1 MVEKVLIANRGEIAL
16 RIVRSCRELGIAT
29 VAVFSTVDKKAL
41 HVQLADEAVC
51 VGDSLSN
58 KSYLNIPNIL
68 AAATSRGVDAIHPGY
83 GFLSENAEFA
93 QNVIDSGLVWIGPK
107 PNSITSM
114 GNKDIARELAIKSNL
129 PICPG
134 LKNDELDSNDLEKKC
149 IDIGYPILIKASAGG
164 GGIGMQIV
172 NNFNELKSAIEKTK
186 NLAKKAFGNSDI
198 FLEKFIRNSRHIEI
212 QVFGYGE
219 KSAVHFY
226 ERDCSIQRRFQKIIE
241 ESPAP
246 KVEQS
251 IIKEMAEMSVN
262 FASDQKYEGAGT
274 IEFIYDIDQK
284 KFYFLEMNTRIQV
297 EHPVTEEITGV
308 DLVELQIKYA
318 LNLDSTS
325 ILQSDISKNGNSLE
339 CRLYAEDP
347 KKNFLPSPGK
357 ITKLRFPEVNKD
369 IRLDIGVDEG
379 DEISFYYD
387 PMIAKII
394 SKGVSRAEVIKKMK
408 NFLEKMEIEGIKTNK
423 SFLIEVLKNKSFEEA
438 KFNTKFIENNLSI
451 FTKYEEKNQDP
462 IIKKEVKIS
471 DKKENENSQ
480 IKKSENKNY
489 TDKDVKAFENII
501 SKSQIKTNGQNYTQ
515 KDLKAFEK
523 IISPKDEINKTSKTK
538 IRNIPGKIYDTPKFL
553 PAGDKY
559 MLIEFGNIMNLE
571 LNFTAQNLA
580 KAIKDHKIRGVYETS
595 PCFASMIVH
604 YEPDEIKF
612 NDLKKELFSLIES
625 LGPSDEIE
633 INSRVFSFPTVY
645 LDKWTKECIED
656 YSNKIAKK
664 KPDPELITELNNLES
679 TDQFVRVHSSTEYW
693 VAAIG
698 FWPGLPFMMA
708 LDPRCKL
715 TVPKYNPPRTWTPK
729 GTVGMGGASTCIYP
743 DRLPGGYQIFGIIPV
758 PIWDTNKSFPVF
770 ENNICLFQPGDR
782 VKFVPTSYEEF
793 DHVYNKIEDGSYDY
807 NIVEYQK
814 FSVKNYKQWLSTIDE
829 SKRF

>member
-1 MVEKVLIANRGEIAL
+1 MKKILIANRGEIAC
-16 RIVRSCRELGIAT
+16 RIIESCKKLNIHSIA
-29 VAVFSTVDKKAL
+29 VYSDIDKKSK
-41 HVQLADEAVC
+41 HVRLADEAIHI
-51 VGDSLSN
+51 GNS
-58 KSYLNIPNIL
+58 KAQESYLSSRKIIN
-68 AAATSRGVDAIHPGY
+68 AALKVKADAIHPGY

-93 QNVIDSGLVWIGPK
+93 QNIIDAGLIWIGPK

-134 LKNDELDSNDLEKKC
+134 LKNDDLNSNDLEKKC
-149 IDIGYPILIKASAGG
+149 TNIGYPILIKASAGG

-172 NNFNELKSAIEKTK
+172 NNFNELKSAVDKTK

-246 KVEQS
+246 KVDQS
-251 IIKEMAEMSVN
+251 IIKKMAEMSVK

-318 LNLDSTS
+318 LNLDSTRV
-325 ILQSDISKNGNSLE
+325 LQNDIIKKGNSLE

-357 ITKLRFPEVNKD
+357 ISKLRLPEVTKD
-369 IRLDIGVDEG
+369 IRIDIGVGEG

-394 SKGVSRAEVIKKMK
+394 AKGENRYETIKKMK
-408 NFLEKMEIEGIKTNK
+408 NFLESFEIDGIKTNK
-423 SFLIEVLKNKSFEEA
+423 TFLIEVLKNKSFEEA

-451 FTKYEEKNQDP
+451 FTKYEEKKQ
-462 IIKKEVKIS
+462 
-471 DKKENENSQ
+471 DKKEKKEIKKQESNETKKNEN
-480 IKKSENKNY
+480 NNY
-489 TDKDVKAFENII
+489 TDKDVQAFENII
-501 SKSQIKTNGQNYTQ
+501 SNTKKIINGQNYTE
-515 KDLKAFEK
+515 KDLKAFK
-523 IISPKDEINKTSKTK
+523 NIVSPKDEIKEIPKTK
-538 IRNIPGKIYDTPKFL
+538 IKNVPGKIYDKPKFL

-625 LGPSDEIE
+625 LGPTDEIE
-633 INSRVFSFPTVY
+633 INSRIFSFPTVY
-645 LDKWTKECIED
+645 LDKWTQECIED

-679 TDQFVRVHSSTEYW
+679 TDQFIRVHSSTEYW

-814 FSVKNYKQWLSTIDE
+814 FSVKNYKQWLSTIDA

>member
-1 MVEKVLIANRGEIAL
+1 MKKILIANRGEIAC
-16 RIVRSCRELGIAT
+16 RIIESCKKLNIHSIA
-29 VAVFSTVDKKAL
+29 VYSDIDKKSK
-41 HVQLADEAVC
+41 HVRLADEAIHI
-51 VGDSLSN
+51 GNS
-58 KSYLNIPNIL
+58 KAQESYLSSRKIIN
-68 AAATSRGVDAIHPGY
+68 AALKVKADAIHPGY

-93 QNVIDSGLVWIGPK
+93 QNIIDAGLIWIGPK

-134 LKNDELDSNDLEKKC
+134 LKNDDLNSNDLEKKC
-149 IDIGYPILIKASAGG
+149 TNIGYPILIKASAGG

-172 NNFNELKSAIEKTK
+172 NNFNELKSAVDKTK

-246 KVEQS
+246 KVDQS
-251 IIKEMAEMSVN
+251 IIKKMAEMSVK

-318 LNLDSTS
+318 LNLNSTRV
-325 ILQSDISKNGNSLE
+325 LQNDIIKKGNSLE

-357 ITKLRFPEVNKD
+357 ISKLRLPEVTKD
-369 IRLDIGVDEG
+369 IRIDIGVGEG

-394 SKGVSRAEVIKKMK
+394 AKGENRYETIKKMK
-408 NFLEKMEIEGIKTNK
+408 NFLESFEIDGIKTNK
-423 SFLIEVLKNKSFEEA
+423 TFLIEVLKNKSFEEA

-451 FTKYEEKNQDP
+451 FTKYEEKKQ
-462 IIKKEVKIS
+462 
-471 DKKENENSQ
+471 DKKEKKEIKKQESNETKKNEN
-480 IKKSENKNY
+480 NNY
-489 TDKDVKAFENII
+489 TDKDVQAFENII
-501 SKSQIKTNGQNYTQ
+501 SNTKKRINGQNYTE
-515 KDLKAFEK
+515 KDLKAFK
-523 IISPKDEINKTSKTK
+523 NIVSPKDEIKEIPKTK
-538 IRNIPGKIYDTPKFL
+538 IKNIPGKIYDKPKFL

-625 LGPSDEIE
+625 LGPTDEIE
-633 INSRVFSFPTVY
+633 INSRIFSFPTVY
-645 LDKWTKECIED
+645 LDKWTQECIED

-679 TDQFVRVHSSTEYW
+679 TDQFIRVHSSTEYW

-814 FSVKNYKQWLSTIDE
+814 FSVKNYKQWLSTIDA

>member
-1 MVEKVLIANRGEIAL
+1 MKKILIANRGEIAC
-16 RIVRSCRELGIAT
+16 RIIESCKKLNIHSIA
-29 VAVFSTVDKKAL
+29 VYSDIDKKSK
-41 HVQLADEAVC
+41 HVRLADEAVHI
-51 VGDSLSN
+51 GNS
-58 KSYLNIPNIL
+58 KAQESYLSSRKIIN
-68 AAATSRGVDAIHPGY
+68 AALKVKADAIHPGY

-93 QNVIDSGLVWIGPK
+93 QNIIDAGLIWIGPK

-134 LKNDELDSNDLEKKC
+134 LKNDDLNSNDLEKKC
-149 IDIGYPILIKASAGG
+149 TNIGYPILIKASAGG

-172 NNFNELKSAIEKTK
+172 NNFNELKSAVDKTK

-246 KVEQS
+246 KVDQS
-251 IIKEMAEMSVN
+251 IIKKMAEMSVK

-318 LNLDSTS
+318 LNLNSTRV
-325 ILQSDISKNGNSLE
+325 LQNDIIKKGNSLE

-357 ITKLRFPEVNKD
+357 ISKLRLPEVTKD
-369 IRLDIGVDEG
+369 IRIDIGVGEG

-394 SKGVSRAEVIKKMK
+394 AKGENRYETIKKMK
-408 NFLEKMEIEGIKTNK
+408 NFLESFEIDGIKTNK
-423 SFLIEVLKNKSFEEA
+423 TFLIEVLKNKSFEEA

-451 FTKYEEKNQDP
+451 FTKYEEKKQ
-462 IIKKEVKIS
+462 
-471 DKKENENSQ
+471 DKKEKKEIKKQESNETKKNEN
-480 IKKSENKNY
+480 NNY
-489 TDKDVKAFENII
+489 TDKDVQAFENII
-501 SKSQIKTNGQNYTQ
+501 SNTKKRINGQNYTE
-515 KDLKAFEK
+515 KDLKAFK
-523 IISPKDEINKTSKTK
+523 NIVSPKDEIKEIPKTK
-538 IRNIPGKIYDTPKFL
+538 IKNIPGKIYDKPKFL

-625 LGPSDEIE
+625 LGPTDEIE
-633 INSRVFSFPTVY
+633 INSRIFSFPTVY
-645 LDKWTKECIED
+645 LDKWTQECIED

-679 TDQFVRVHSSTEYW
+679 TDQFIRVHSSTEYW

-814 FSVKNYKQWLSTIDE
+814 FSVKNYKQWLSTIDA

>member
-1 MVEKVLIANRGEIAL
+1 MKKILIANRGEIAC
-16 RIVRSCRELGIAT
+16 RIIESCKKLNIQSIA
-29 VAVFSTVDKKAL
+29 VYSDIDKKSK
-41 HVQLADEAVC
+41 HVRLADEAIHI
-51 VGDSLSN
+51 GNS
-58 KSYLNIPNIL
+58 KAQESYLSSRKIIN
-68 AAATSRGVDAIHPGY
+68 AALKVKADAIHPGY

-93 QNVIDSGLVWIGPK
+93 QNIIDAGLIWIGPK

-134 LKNDELDSNDLEKKC
+134 LKNDDLNSNDLEKKC
-149 IDIGYPILIKASAGG
+149 TNIGYPILIKASAGG

-172 NNFNELKSAIEKTK
+172 NNFNELKSAVDKTK

-198 FLEKFIRNSRHIEI
+198 FLEKFTRNSRHIEI

-246 KVEQS
+246 KVDQS
-251 IIKEMAEMSVN
+251 IIKKMAEMSVK

-318 LNLDSTS
+318 LNLDSTRV
-325 ILQSDISKNGNSLE
+325 LQNEITKKGNSLE

-357 ITKLRFPEVNKD
+357 ISKLRLPEVSKD
-369 IRLDIGVDEG
+369 IRIDIGVGEG

-394 SKGVSRAEVIKKMK
+394 AKGENRYETIKKMK
-408 NFLEKMEIEGIKTNK
+408 SFLESFEIDGIKTNK
-423 SFLIEVLKNKSFEEA
+423 TFLIEVLKNKSFEEA

-451 FTKYEEKNQDP
+451 FTKYEEKKQDK
-462 IIKKEVKIS
+462 IEKKEIKKQES
-471 DKKENENSQ
+471 NETKKNEN
-480 IKKSENKNY
+480 NNN
-489 TDKDVKAFENII
+489 TNKDVQAFENII
-501 SKSQIKTNGQNYTQ
+501 SNTKKRINGQNYTE
-515 KDLKAFEK
+515 KDLKAFK
-523 IISPKDEINKTSKTK
+523 NIVSPKDEIKEIPKTK
-538 IRNIPGKIYDTPKFL
+538 IKNVPGKIYDKPKFL

-625 LGPSDEIE
+625 LGPTDEIE
-633 INSRVFSFPTVY
+633 INSRIFSFPTVY
-645 LDKWTKECIED
+645 LDKWTQECIED

-679 TDQFVRVHSSTEYW
+679 TDQFIRVHSSTEYW

-814 FSVKNYKQWLSTIDE
+814 FSVKNYKQWLSTIDA

>member
-1 MVEKVLIANRGEIAL
+1 MKKILIANRGEIAC
-16 RIVRSCRELGIAT
+16 RIIESCKKLNIHSIA
-29 VAVFSTVDKKAL
+29 VYSDIDKKSK
-41 HVQLADEAVC
+41 HVRLADEAIHI
-51 VGDSLSN
+51 GNS
-58 KSYLNIPNIL
+58 KAQESYLSSRKIIN
-68 AAATSRGVDAIHPGY
+68 AALKTKADAIHPGY

-93 QNVIDSGLVWIGPK
+93 QNIIDAGLIWIGPK

-134 LKNDELDSNDLEKKC
+134 LKNDDLNSNDLEKKC
-149 IDIGYPILIKASAGG
+149 TNIGYPILIKASAGG

-172 NNFNELKSAIEKTK
+172 NNFNELKSAVDKTK

-246 KVEQS
+246 KVDQS
-251 IIKEMAEMSVN
+251 IIKKMAEMSVK

-308 DLVELQIKYA
+308 DLVELQIKYS
-318 LNLDSTS
+318 LNLDSTRV
-325 ILQSDISKNGNSLE
+325 LQNEITKKGNSLE

-357 ITKLRFPEVNKD
+357 ISKLRLPEVSKD
-369 IRLDIGVDEG
+369 IRIDIGVGEG

-394 SKGVSRAEVIKKMK
+394 AKGENRYETIKKMK
-408 NFLEKMEIEGIKTNK
+408 SFLESFEIDGIKTNK
-423 SFLIEVLKNKSFEEA
+423 TFLIEVLKNKSFEEA

-451 FTKYEEKNQDP
+451 FTKYEDKKQDKIEKKE
-462 IIKKEVKIS
+462 IKKQES
-471 DKKENENSQ
+471 NETKKNEN
-480 IKKSENKNY
+480 NNY
-489 TDKDVKAFENII
+489 TDKDVQAFENII
-501 SKSQIKTNGQNYTQ
+501 SNTKKRINGQNYTE
-515 KDLKAFEK
+515 KDLKAFK
-523 IISPKDEINKTSKTK
+523 NIVSPKDEIKEIPKTK
-538 IRNIPGKIYDTPKFL
+538 IKNVPGKIYDKPKFL

-625 LGPSDEIE
+625 LGPTDEIE
-633 INSRVFSFPTVY
+633 INSRIFSFPTVY
-645 LDKWTKECIED
+645 LDKWTQECIED

-679 TDQFVRVHSSTEYW
+679 TDQFIRVHSSTEYW

-814 FSVKNYKQWLSTIDE
+814 FSVKNYKQWLSTIDA

>member
-1 MVEKVLIANRGEIAL
+1 MKKILIANRGEIAC
-16 RIVRSCRELGIAT
+16 RIIKSCKKLNLHSIA
-29 VAVFSTVDKKAL
+29 VYSD
-41 HVQLADEAVC
+41 ADEKSKHVKLANEAVHI
-51 VGDSLSN
+51 GNS
-58 KSYLNIPNIL
+58 KAQESYLSSKNIL
-68 AAATSRGVDAIHPGY
+68 SAALKYKADAIHPGY

-523 IISPKDEINKTSKTK
+523 IISPKDEINKISKTK

-814 FSVKNYKQWLSTIDE
+814 FSVKNYKKWLSTIDE

>member
-1 MVEKVLIANRGEIAL
+1 MKKILIANRGEIAC
-16 RIVRSCRELGIAT
+16 RIIKSCKKLNLHSIA
-29 VAVFSTVDKKAL
+29 VYSD
-41 HVQLADEAVC
+41 ADEKSKHVKLANEAVHI
-51 VGDSLSN
+51 GNS
-58 KSYLNIPNIL
+58 KAQESYLSSKNIL
-68 AAATSRGVDAIHPGY
+68 SAALKYKADAIHPGY

-394 SKGVSRAEVIKKMK
+394 SKGASRSEVIKKMK

-489 TDKDVKAFENII
+489 TAKDVKAFENII

-523 IISPKDEINKTSKTK
+523 IISPKDEINKISKTK

-814 FSVKNYKQWLSTIDE
+814 FSVKNYKKWLSTIDE

>member
-1 MVEKVLIANRGEIAL
+1 MKKILIANRGEIAC
-16 RIVRSCRELGIAT
+16 RIIESCKKLNIHSIA
-29 VAVFSTVDKKAL
+29 VYSDIDKKSK
-41 HVQLADEAVC
+41 HVRLADEAIHI
-51 VGDSLSN
+51 GNS
-58 KSYLNIPNIL
+58 KAQESYLSSRKIIN
-68 AAATSRGVDAIHPGY
+68 AALKVKADAIHPGY

-93 QNVIDSGLVWIGPK
+93 QNIIDAGLIWIGPK

-134 LKNDELDSNDLEKKC
+134 LKNDDLNSNDLEKKC
-149 IDIGYPILIKASAGG
+149 TNIGYPILIKASAGG

-172 NNFNELKSAIEKTK
+172 NNFNELKSAVDKTK

-246 KVEQS
+246 KVDQS
-251 IIKEMAEMSVN
+251 IIKKMAEMSVK

-318 LNLDSTS
+318 LNLDSTRV
-325 ILQSDISKNGNSLE
+325 LQNDIIKKGNSLE

-357 ITKLRFPEVNKD
+357 ISKLRLPEVTKD
-369 IRLDIGVDEG
+369 IRIDIGVGEG

-394 SKGVSRAEVIKKMK
+394 AKGENRYETIKKMK
-408 NFLEKMEIEGIKTNK
+408 NFLESFEIDGIKTNK
-423 SFLIEVLKNKSFEEA
+423 TFLIEVLKNKSFEEA

-451 FTKYEEKNQDP
+451 FTKYEEKKQ
-462 IIKKEVKIS
+462 
-471 DKKENENSQ
+471 DKKEKKEIKKQESNETKKNEN
-480 IKKSENKNY
+480 NNY
-489 TDKDVKAFENII
+489 TDKDVQAFENII
-501 SKSQIKTNGQNYTQ
+501 SNTKKRINGQNYTE
-515 KDLKAFEK
+515 KDLKAFK
-523 IISPKDEINKTSKTK
+523 NIVSPKDEIKEIPKTK
-538 IRNIPGKIYDTPKFL
+538 IKNVPGKIYDKPKFL

-625 LGPSDEIE
+625 LGPTDEIE
-633 INSRVFSFPTVY
+633 INSRIFSFPTVY
-645 LDKWTKECIED
+645 LDKWTQECIED

-679 TDQFVRVHSSTEYW
+679 TDQFIRVHSSTEYW

-814 FSVKNYKQWLSTIDE
+814 FSVKNYKQWLSTIDA

>member
-1 MVEKVLIANRGEIAL
+1 MKKILIANRGEIAC
-16 RIVRSCRELGIAT
+16 RIIESCKKLNLYTIA
-29 VAVFSTVDKKAL
+29 VYSDADKKSK
-41 HVQLADEAVC
+41 HVRISDEAVHI
-51 VGDSLSN
+51 GES
-58 KSYLNIPNIL
+58 KAQESYLSTRKIIN
-68 AAATSRGVDAIHPGY
+68 AALSSKADAIHPGY

-93 QNVIDSGLVWIGPK
+93 QNVMDSGITWIGPK
-107 PNSITSM
+107 PNNITSM

-134 LKNDELDSNDLEKKC
+134 LKNDEIDSSDLEKKC
-149 IDIGYPILIKASAGG
+149 MEIGYPILIKASAGG

-172 NNFNELKSAIEKTK
+172 NNINELKTAVDKTK

-212 QVFGYGE
+212 QIFGYGE
-219 KSAVHFY
+219 RNSVHFY

-246 KVEQS
+246 KVDQS
-251 IIKEMAEMSVN
+251 IINEMAQMSVK

-297 EHPVTEEITGV
+297 EHPVTEEITGI
-308 DLVELQIKYA
+308 DLVELQLKYA
-318 LNLDSTS
+318 LNLDTS
-325 ILQSDISKNGNSLE
+325 QVLQSKISKNGNTME

-357 ITKLRFPEVNKD
+357 ISKLRFPEVSKD
-369 IRLDIGVDEG
+369 IRIDIGVGEG

-394 SKGVSRAEVIKKMK
+394 CKGNSRTEVIRKMTD
-408 NFLEKMEIEGIKTNK
+408 FLQSMQIEGIKTNK
-423 SFLIEVLKNKSFEEA
+423 EFLIEVLKNNSFNDA

-451 FTKYEEKNQDP
+451 FTKYEDKKEIKEEIVKHIKTEEKKE
-462 IIKKEVKIS
+462 IKKE
-471 DKKENENSQ
+471 
-480 IKKSENKNY
+480 KSENKNY
-489 TDKDVKAFENII
+489 TEKDVKAFESII
-501 SKSQIKTNGQNYTQ
+501 SKAPKKSNGQNYSE
-515 KDLKAFEK
+515 KDLKAFENIVYPK
-523 IISPKDEINKTSKTK
+523 KEVKEISETK
-538 IRNIPGKIYDTPKFL
+538 INNVPGKIYDTPKFL

-559 MLIEFGNIMNLE
+559 MLIEFGNVMNLE

-604 YEPDEIKF
+604 YEPEEIKF
-612 NDLKKELFSLIES
+612 HELKKELFNLIES
-625 LGPSDEIE
+625 LGPTDDIE

-645 LDKWTKECIED
+645 LDKWTQECIED
-656 YSNKIAKK
+656 YSKKIAKK
-664 KPDPELITELNNLES
+664 KPDPELIVELNDLES
-679 TDQFVRVHSSTEYW
+679 TEQFVRVHSSTEYW

-758 PIWDTNKSFPVF
+758 PIWDTKKSFTVF

-807 NIVEYQK
+807 NIVDYQK
-814 FSVKNYKQWLSTIDE
+814 FSVKNYKKWLTTID
-829 SKRF
+829 SNKRF

>member
-1 MVEKVLIANRGEIAL
+1 MKKILIANRGEIAC
-16 RIVRSCRELGIAT
+16 RIIKSCKKLNLHSIAVYSDVDEKSKHVR
-29 VAVFSTVDKKAL
+29 
-41 HVQLADEAVC
+41 LANEAVHI
-51 VGDSLSN
+51 GNS
-58 KSYLNIPNIL
+58 KAQESYLSSKNIL
-68 AAATSRGVDAIHPGY
+68 SAALKYKADAIHPGY

-114 GNKDIARELAIKSNL
+114 GNKDVARELAIKSNL

-134 LKNDELDSNDLEKKC
+134 LKNDELNSNDLEKKC

-489 TDKDVKAFENII
+489 TAKDVKAFENII

>member
-1 MVEKVLIANRGEIAL
+1 MKKILIANRGEIAC
-16 RIVRSCRELGIAT
+16 RIIESCKKLNIHSIA
-29 VAVFSTVDKKAL
+29 VYSDIDKKSK
-41 HVQLADEAVC
+41 HVRLADEAVHI
-51 VGDSLSN
+51 GNS
-58 KSYLNIPNIL
+58 KAQESYLSSRKIIN
-68 AAATSRGVDAIHPGY
+68 AALKTKADAIHPGY

-93 QNVIDSGLVWIGPK
+93 QNIIDAGLIWIGPK

-134 LKNDELDSNDLEKKC
+134 LKNDDLNSNDLEKKC
-149 IDIGYPILIKASAGG
+149 TNIGYPILIKASAGG

-172 NNFNELKSAIEKTK
+172 NNFNELKSAVDKTK

-246 KVEQS
+246 KVDQS
-251 IIKEMAEMSVN
+251 IIKKMAEMSVK

-318 LNLDSTS
+318 LNLDSTRV
-325 ILQSDISKNGNSLE
+325 LQNDIIKKGNSLE

-357 ITKLRFPEVNKD
+357 ISKLRLPEVTKG
-369 IRLDIGVDEG
+369 IRIDIGVGEG

-394 SKGVSRAEVIKKMK
+394 AKGENRYETIKKMK
-408 NFLEKMEIEGIKTNK
+408 NFLESFEIDGIKTNK
-423 SFLIEVLKNKSFEEA
+423 TFLIEVLKNKSFEEA

-451 FTKYEEKNQDP
+451 FTKYEEKKQ
-462 IIKKEVKIS
+462 
-471 DKKENENSQ
+471 DKKEKKEIKKQESNETKKNEN
-480 IKKSENKNY
+480 NNY
-489 TDKDVKAFENII
+489 TDKDVQAFENII
-501 SKSQIKTNGQNYTQ
+501 SNTKKRINGQNYTE
-515 KDLKAFEK
+515 KDLKAFK
-523 IISPKDEINKTSKTK
+523 NIVSPKDEIKEIPKTK
-538 IRNIPGKIYDTPKFL
+538 IKNVPGKIYDKPKFL

-625 LGPSDEIE
+625 LGPTDEIE
-633 INSRVFSFPTVY
+633 INSRIFSFPTVY
-645 LDKWTKECIED
+645 LDKWTQECIED

-679 TDQFVRVHSSTEYW
+679 TDQFIRVHSSTEYW

-814 FSVKNYKQWLSTIDE
+814 FSVKNYKQWLSTIDA

>member
-1 MVEKVLIANRGEIAL
+1 MKKILIANRGEIAC
-16 RIVRSCRELGIAT
+16 RIIDSCKKLKFHSIA
-29 VAVFSTVDKKAL
+29 VYSDVDKNSKHVRKANESI
-41 HVQLADEAVC
+41 HIGGSKAQD
-51 VGDSLSN
+51 
-58 KSYLNIPNIL
+58 SYLSSSKIIE
-68 AAATSRGVDAIHPGY
+68 AAKKVKADAIHPGY
-83 GFLSENAEFA
+83 GFLAENDKFA
-93 QNVIDSGLVWIGPK
+93 QEVIDAGIVWIGPK
-107 PNSITSM
+107 PNTIVSM
-114 GNKDIARELAIKSNL
+114 GNKDIARDLALKSDL

-134 LKNDELDSNDLEKKC
+134 LNNKDLENDDLEKKC
-149 IDIGYPILIKASAGG
+149 NEIGFPILIKASAGG

-172 NNFNELKSAIEKTK
+172 NDYNELVKSVEKTK
-186 NLAKKAFGNSDI
+186 NLAKKAFGNSDV
-198 FLEKFIRNSRHIEI
+198 FLEKFIKNARHIEI
-212 QVFGYGE
+212 QVFGFGE
-219 KSAVHFY
+219 KKAVHFY

-246 KVEQS
+246 KIDTE
-251 IIKEMAEMSVN
+251 IINKMAESAVN
-262 FASDQKYEGAGT
+262 FATNQKYEGAGT
-274 IEFIYDIDQK
+274 IEFIYDVDEK

-297 EHPVTEEITGV
+297 EHPVTETITNS
-308 DLVELQIKYA
+308 DLVEMQIKFA
-318 LNLDSTS
+318 LNVDLDLTE
-325 ILQSDISKNGNSLE
+325 QSKINRSGHALE

-347 KKNFLPSPGK
+347 SKNFLPSPGK
-357 ITKLRFPEVNKD
+357 ISKLKTPSTNSNN

-394 SKGVSRAEVIKKMK
+394 SKGSNRNESINNMIKYLKE
-408 NFLEKMEIEGIKTNK
+408 FEIHGINTNK
-423 SFLIEVLKNKSFEEA
+423 SFLISVLQNKNFEDA
-438 KFNTKFIENNLSI
+438 NFNTKFIENNLTSI
-451 FTKYEEKNQDP
+451 VK
-462 IIKKEVKIS
+462 KKEDILQL
-471 DKKENENSQ
+471 KKE
-480 IKKSENKNY
+480 
-489 TDKDVKAFENII
+489 DVKAKQEY
-501 SKSQIKTNGQNYTQ
+501 SD

-523 IISPKDEINKTSKTK
+523 IISKTPKMKNDQGYTAKDLKAFENIVSSKNKIKSEIKTEVK
-538 IRNIPGKIYDTPKFL
+538 NIPGKIYDKPKFL

-559 MLIEFGNIMNLE
+559 MLIEFGNVMNLE

-580 KAIKDHKIRGVYETS
+580 KAIKDHNVKGVYETS

-612 NDLKKELFSLIES
+612 NDLKNELKSLIKS

-633 INSRVFSFPTVY
+633 INSRIFSFPTVY

-656 YSNKIAKK
+656 YSNKISKK
-664 KPDPELITELNNLES
+664 KPDPELITELNNLDNI
-679 TDQFVRVHSSTEYW
+679 DQFVRVHSSTEYW

-729 GTVGMGGASTCIYP
+729 GSVGMGGASTCIYP

-758 PIWDTNKSFPVF
+758 PIWDTKKSFSVF

-793 DHVYNKIEDGSYDY
+793 DHVSKKIKEGTYNY
-807 NIVEYQK
+807 NIIEYQK
-814 FSVKNYKQWLSTIDE
+814 FSVKNYKNWLTTIDHT
-829 SKRF
+829 KRF

>member
-1 MVEKVLIANRGEIAL
+1 MKKILIANRGEIAC
-16 RIVRSCRELGIAT
+16 RIIESCKKLNLHTIA
-29 VAVFSTVDKKAL
+29 VYSDADKKSK
-41 HVQLADEAVC
+41 HVRIADEAVHI
-51 VGDSLSN
+51 GES
-58 KSYLNIPNIL
+58 KAQESYLSTRKIIN
-68 AAATSRGVDAIHPGY
+68 AALSSKADAIHPGY

-93 QNVIDSGLVWIGPK
+93 QSVMDSGITWIGPK
-107 PNSITSM
+107 PNNITSM

-134 LKNDELDSNDLEKKC
+134 LKNDEIESSDLEKKC
-149 IDIGYPILIKASAGG
+149 MEIGYPILIKASAGG

-172 NNFNELKSAIEKTK
+172 NNFNELKTAVDKTK

-212 QVFGYGE
+212 QIFGYGE
-219 KSAVHFY
+219 RNSVHFY

-246 KVEQS
+246 KVDQS
-251 IIKEMAEMSVN
+251 IINEMAQMSVK

-297 EHPVTEEITGV
+297 EHPVTEEITGI
-308 DLVELQIKYA
+308 DLVELQLKYA
-318 LNLDSTS
+318 LNLDTS
-325 ILQSDISKNGNSLE
+325 QVLQSKISKNGNTME

-357 ITKLRFPEVNKD
+357 ISKLRFPEVSKD
-369 IRLDIGVDEG
+369 IRIDIGVGEG

-394 SKGVSRAEVIKKMK
+394 CKGNSRTDVIRKMTD
-408 NFLEKMEIEGIKTNK
+408 FLQSMQIEGIKTNK
-423 SFLIEVLKNKSFEEA
+423 EFLIEVLKNNSFNDA

-451 FTKYEEKNQDP
+451 FTKYEDKKEIKEEIVKHIKTEEKKE
-462 IIKKEVKIS
+462 IKKE
-471 DKKENENSQ
+471 
-480 IKKSENKNY
+480 KSENKNY
-489 TDKDVKAFENII
+489 TEKDVKAFENII
-501 SKSQIKTNGQNYTQ
+501 SKAPKKSNGQNYSE
-515 KDLKAFEK
+515 KDLKAFEN
-523 IISPKDEINKTSKTK
+523 IVSPKKEVKEISETK
-538 IRNIPGKIYDTPKFL
+538 INNVPGKIYDTPKFL

-559 MLIEFGNIMNLE
+559 MLIEFGNVMNLE

-580 KAIKDHKIRGVYETS
+580 KAIKDHKIIGVYETS

-604 YEPDEIKF
+604 YEPEEIKF
-612 NDLKKELFSLIES
+612 HELKKELFNLIES
-625 LGPSDEIE
+625 LGPTDDIE

-645 LDKWTKECIED
+645 LDKWTQECIED
-656 YSNKIAKK
+656 YSKKIAKK
-664 KPDPELITELNNLES
+664 KPDPELIAELNELES
-679 TDQFVRVHSSTEYW
+679 TEQFVRVHSSTEYW

-758 PIWDTNKSFPVF
+758 PIWDTKKSFPVF

-807 NIVEYQK
+807 NIVDYQK
-814 FSVKNYKQWLSTIDE
+814 FSVKNYKKWLTTID
-829 SKRF
+829 SNKRF

>member
-1 MVEKVLIANRGEIAL
+1 MKKILIANRGEIAC
-16 RIVRSCRELGIAT
+16 RIIESCKKLNLHTIA
-29 VAVFSTVDKKAL
+29 VYSDADKKGK
-41 HVQLADEAVC
+41 HVRIADEAVHI
-51 VGDSLSN
+51 GES
-58 KSYLNIPNIL
+58 KAQESYLSTRKIIN
-68 AAATSRGVDAIHPGY
+68 AALSSKADAIHPGY
-83 GFLSENAEFA
+83 GFLSENSEFA
-93 QNVIDSGLVWIGPK
+93 QNVMDSGITWVGPK
-107 PNSITSM
+107 PNNITSM

-134 LKNDELDSNDLEKKC
+134 LKNDEIESSDLEKKC
-149 IDIGYPILIKASAGG
+149 MEIGYPILIKASAGG

-172 NNFNELKSAIEKTK
+172 NNFNELKTAVDKTK

-212 QVFGYGE
+212 QIFGYGE
-219 KSAVHFY
+219 RNSVHFY

-246 KVEQS
+246 KVDQS
-251 IIKEMAEMSVN
+251 IINEMAQMSVK

-297 EHPVTEEITGV
+297 EHPVTEEITGI
-308 DLVELQIKYA
+308 DLVELQLKYA
-318 LNLDSTS
+318 LNLDTS
-325 ILQSDISKNGNSLE
+325 QVLQSKISKNGNTME

-357 ITKLRFPEVNKD
+357 ISKLRFPEVSKD
-369 IRLDIGVDEG
+369 IRIDIGVGEG

-394 SKGVSRAEVIKKMK
+394 CKGNSRTDVIRKMTD
-408 NFLEKMEIEGIKTNK
+408 FLQSMQIEGIKTNK
-423 SFLIEVLKNKSFEEA
+423 EFLIEVLKNNSFNDA

-451 FTKYEEKNQDP
+451 FTKYEDKKEIKEEIVKHIKTEEKKE
-462 IIKKEVKIS
+462 IKKE
-471 DKKENENSQ
+471 
-480 IKKSENKNY
+480 KSENKNY
-489 TDKDVKAFENII
+489 TEKDVKAFENII
-501 SKSQIKTNGQNYTQ
+501 SKAPKKSNGQNYSE
-515 KDLKAFEK
+515 KDLKAFEN
-523 IISPKDEINKTSKTK
+523 IVSPKKEVKEISETK
-538 IRNIPGKIYDTPKFL
+538 INNVPGKIYDTPKFL

-559 MLIEFGNIMNLE
+559 MLIEFGNVMNLE

-604 YEPDEIKF
+604 YEPEEIKF
-612 NDLKKELFSLIES
+612 HELKKELLNLIES
-625 LGPSDEIE
+625 LGPTDDIE

-645 LDKWTKECIED
+645 LDKWTQECIED
-656 YSNKIAKK
+656 YSKKIAKK
-664 KPDPELITELNNLES
+664 KPDPELIVELNDLES
-679 TDQFVRVHSSTEYW
+679 TEQFVRVHSSTEYW

-758 PIWDTNKSFPVF
+758 PIWDTKKSFPVF

-807 NIVEYQK
+807 NIVDYQK
-814 FSVKNYKQWLSTIDE
+814 FSVKNYKKWLTTID
-829 SKRF
+829 SNKRF